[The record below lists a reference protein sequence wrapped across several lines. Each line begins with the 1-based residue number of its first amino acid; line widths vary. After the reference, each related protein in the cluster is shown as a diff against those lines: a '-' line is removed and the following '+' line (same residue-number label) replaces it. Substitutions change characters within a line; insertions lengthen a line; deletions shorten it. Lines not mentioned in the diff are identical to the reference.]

1 MMDYYQNVNNESNK
15 DDAKENTQVKEKVKT
30 GCILYIGNLPIDIDN
45 FEVFELLTKSG
56 KFTVDSMNIKKTGA
70 GAYAYVKLGSKKEV
84 QEARKKLNLMT
95 YKNRII
101 KADLFIKEEKRLQ
114 NISSKIFFKG
124 FKKSSDL
131 KEILDFFTSIGEVAI
146 FKPKI
151 SVQGEF
157 EGSGSVLYSKEEDA
171 MRAIN
176 EFNSIEY
183 KGSKL
188 LVMKFVPLDPKSKQL
203 SSFPVVLIRNI
214 PSYIDSDEKLKE
226 LLSSFSNIIICGL
239 FKEPIEGTYQVVVSG
254 ISLLPSSEEVE
265 KCLMNSRNSDIN
277 TMHVEINRAAH
288 NQVNIQRLIE
298 IKKNSLKSKYEG
310 SNLVVKNLPKELDE
324 KDLYKLFTEFGK
336 VKSAKIMTEGVT
348 REKKDINGMII
359 DREYVYESKG
369 IAFVLFYDP
378 SSARNALETLNS
390 NPIIYNSQSLLLKI
404 EYFNYDKEKN
414 PMLKNKKEV
423 KGNQENYNKPHNQNR
438 QNNQQRQQNHNQINN
453 HQIHQNPNFNQNP
466 HQNQIQQ
473 ERQNQMFNQQNQ
485 FMIIMNQLQQELI
498 AIVKYLST
506 INPEDQERQEKIGEV
521 LYEYILKLIDI
532 FNLNTLNK
540 PDITNQLISMKVTG
554 ILLQSDVNL
563 SEILSDLNNLV
574 ATLRDLISRI
584 YLNN

>member
-1 MMDYYQNVNNESNK
+1 MMDYYQNVNNENNK
-15 DDAKENTQVKEKVKT
+15 EDTKDNTQVKEKVKT
-30 GCILYIGNLPIDIDN
+30 GCILYIGNLPVDIDN

-84 QEARKKLNLMT
+84 EEARKKLNLLT

-131 KEILDFFTSIGEVAI
+131 KEILDFFTSIGEIAI
-146 FKPKI
+146 FKPRI
-151 SVQGEF
+151 NVQGVF

-176 EFNSIEY
+176 EFNSLEY

-214 PSYIDSDEKLKE
+214 PSYIDSDEKLRE

-239 FKEPIEGTYQVVVSG
+239 FKEPIEETYQVVISG

-277 TMHVEINRAAH
+277 TVHVEINRAAH

-324 KDLYKLFTEFGK
+324 KDLYKLFTELGK

-348 REKKDINGMII
+348 REKKDNIIQNIREIEFWQDECLSSILEDKFSDNNKVKDLKGAKLENELLKKKLTTTQDKINKFKKEHNEIQQK
-359 DREYVYESKG
+359 REDKVIE
-369 IAFVLFYDP
+369 
-378 SSARNALETLNS
+378 LNS
-390 NPIIYNSQSLLLKI
+390 LQELMTTLEERNRELQEDVNSKYIQKLNLENPISVSQVFINKLDSNGLNYLFMQLYNKVQQQQFMFQAQSMN
-404 EYFNYDKEKN
+404 YFLNQI
-414 PMLKNKKEV
+414 NKKE
-423 KGNQENYNKPHNQNR
+423 
-438 QNNQQRQQNHNQINN
+438 NN
-453 HQIHQNPNFNQNP
+453 
-466 HQNQIQQ
+466 
-473 ERQNQMFNQQNQ
+473 
-485 FMIIMNQLQQELI
+485 
-498 AIVKYLST
+498 
-506 INPEDQERQEKIGEV
+506 
-521 LYEYILKLIDI
+521 
-532 FNLNTLNK
+532 
-540 PDITNQLISMKVTG
+540 
-554 ILLQSDVNL
+554 
-563 SEILSDLNNLV
+563 
-574 ATLRDLISRI
+574 
-584 YLNN
+584 